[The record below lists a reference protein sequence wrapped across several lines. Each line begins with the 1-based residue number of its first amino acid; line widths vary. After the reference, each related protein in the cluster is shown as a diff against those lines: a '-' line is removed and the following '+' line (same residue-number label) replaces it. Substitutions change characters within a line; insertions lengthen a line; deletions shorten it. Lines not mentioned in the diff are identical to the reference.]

1 MYLEKITV
9 RRNGALGDVI
19 MTLNAVCKLREK
31 YNKITYVTSQP
42 VIDNVGF
49 LISNF
54 VDEIKTESQLT
65 EEDKENF
72 VDFVGYNPPYPEKVT
87 RSLIENFCE
96 EVGVEINH
104 KIPNIESLDN
114 PFSNKGR
121 QYKNITIHRR
131 AEWSMYREYNK
142 FNKVIEILKA
152 SNDNIK
158 FYQIGGPNEDL
169 LNNLDGSFLGQSF
182 KNNLAAQSH
191 SDLHLGIDSVFNHTS
206 NLSWAHRDKT
216 VSLILYLN
224 SSKRLTGYEHNVN
237 LSKNIDCRPCFRENP
252 DKAYG
257 SLAPKD
263 PCPNPSGQSY
273 EDPQHE
279 CGNIDPFS
287 VASLVKQILQV

>member
-152 SNDNIK
+152 S
-158 FYQIGGPNEDL
+158 
-169 LNNLDGSFLGQSF
+169 
-182 KNNLAAQSH
+182 
-191 SDLHLGIDSVFNHTS
+191 SV
-206 NLSWAHRDKT
+206 
-216 VSLILYLN
+216 I
-224 SSKRLTGYEHNVN
+224 
-237 LSKNIDCRPCFRENP
+237 
-252 DKAYG
+252 
-257 SLAPKD
+257 
-263 PCPNPSGQSY
+263 
-273 EDPQHE
+273 
-279 CGNIDPFS
+279 
-287 VASLVKQILQV
+287 